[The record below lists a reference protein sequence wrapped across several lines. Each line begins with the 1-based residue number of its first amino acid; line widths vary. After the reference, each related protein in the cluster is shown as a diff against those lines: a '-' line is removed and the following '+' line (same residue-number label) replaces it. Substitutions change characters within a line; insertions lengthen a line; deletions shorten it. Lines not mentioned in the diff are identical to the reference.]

1 MSVRSTLD
9 AVMIARRIHLFPYRT
24 QKLSSL
30 ALMILGGRPPG
41 KVGRCRLFWSYGQAV
56 KTPPFH
62 GGNPG
67 SIPGRITRP
76 KPDFLNESQV
86 FLFVGIS
93 MKASVFNGSRVR
105 FVGRN
110 KKNKPVTLS
119 LRSGFC
125 LQSDLFFLIERHFR
139 QYEVHLLS
147 SILKGHFFILQ
158 SARIMHRTL
167 RSGGRGRFPRKNFS

>member
-86 FLFVGIS
+86 FLFVEIS
-93 MKASVFNGSRVR
+93 MKASVFNGSGVR

-147 SILKGHFFILQ
+147 SILKVHFLIF
-158 SARIMHRTL
+158 AKCTYHA
-167 RSGGRGRFPRKNFS
+167 